1 MAIDCF
7 YPQIDVV
14 EIVSTGERY
23 PLASTNV
30 EFYNITQGVTID
42 TIATD
47 AYGILAEG
55 GFDSGVDAAAVGD
68 VVELRITLKN
78 GTARFTLKATQA
90 AAYTAFENDV
100 ATYIAADAY
109 TTRTLDAV
117 AVLAQDLS
125 EPDAPPVKIGTV
137 APGATSLVPF
147 QSGVAKNLRLY
158 LAPLEKEFSLS
169 ANDLSQFDTTDL
181 AIPGTSGSAY
191 GLEALFDEY
200 ADATTAGVAYEDLYS
215 YSVPAGT
222 LAANGDCIDFEYQGT
237 TAANANNK
245 VFGVTFDNST
255 VFDSGTIAL
264 NDGHWN
270 LRGKIIRV
278 NDTTVRVW
286 AVYSDSSGNG
296 LTNYEQLT
304 VVGLTSNAYLLDL
317 YCRTPDNAGDI
328 TARAAKGV
336 FIPAA
341 PVAAADYLTFLGDRL
356 VFLGDPLAFNP

>member
-68 VVELRITLKN
+68 VVELRITAKT
-78 GTARFTLKATQA
+78 GTARFTLKSTQA

-100 ATYIAADAY
+100 ATYIATDGY
-109 TTRTLDAV
+109 TTRSLDAV

-125 EPDAPPVKIGTV
+125 EPDAPPVKIGTA
-137 APGATSLVPF
+137 APGTTSLIPF

-169 ANDLSQFDTTDL
+169 ANDLSQLDSADV
-181 AIPGTSGSAY
+181 AIPGSAGSAY
-191 GLEALFDEY
+191 ALESLFDEY
-200 ADATTAGVAYEDLYS
+200 ADATTSGTSGETLYT
-215 YSVPAGT
+215 YTLPAAT
-222 LAANGDCIDFEYQGT
+222 LAANGDSVNAVYMGT
-237 TAANANNK
+237 FAANANQKELNIDW
-245 VFGVTFDNST
+245 FGIGLT
-255 VFDSGTIAL
+255 GIATMQ
-264 NDGHWN
+264 NGGAWRIEVDA
-270 LRGKIIRV
+270 
-278 NDTTVRVW
+278 VRVS
-286 AVYSDSSGNG
+286 ASVVRLSVQTTHGTSTSTEYTEVTG
-296 LTNYEQLT
+296 LTLANSQTLMLS
-304 VVGLTSNAYLLDL
+304 G
-317 YCRTPDNAGDI
+317 RTPTSAGDL

-341 PVAAADYLTFLGDRL
+341 PVTTPDYLLFLGDRL